1 MAASMPTFAVACM
14 RRTHGET
21 PDQCVD
27 ILNFQAAVERVS
39 IHLAEDVVELDE
51 PALLRRKAGNDPAHD
66 EGARTG
72 GAVRRRYAA
81 LRAAVKQQSD
91 ASLSRLSS
99 SLRSIP
105 QHATRVRPATGG
117 RLWHRHR
124 DPFCPGRGRVWLCM
138 SEFQVVA
145 SIVDALSGE
154 PPALAGTHRRAF
166 PPAARLVAE
175 TDADALAHK
184 QAQLLR
190 SEGVVRLDDQ
200 RRAFADQR
208 HCARSLS
215 HWKQSAFDSPSRS
228 VPVVT
233 TRPGV
238 QRPAALRPRKCSWIV
253 ICSAN
258 IAGESPCGAGDGWRP
273 SWRWR
278 WCSVTGYRD

>member
-1 MAASMPTFAVACM
+1 MLTFDVACM

-39 IHLAEDVVELDE
+39 IHLTEDVVALDE

-66 EGARTG
+66 EGARPG

-81 LRAAVKQQSD
+81 LCAAVKQKSD

-99 SLRSIP
+99 SLHSLP
-105 QHATRVRPATGG
+105 QYAARVRPAAGG
-117 RLWHRHR
+117 RLWHRVLH
-124 DPFCPGRGRVWLCM
+124 PFCPRLGRMWLR
-138 SEFQVVA
+138 SQFQVVA
-145 SIVDALSGE
+145 LIVDTLSGE

-190 SEGVVRLDDQ
+190 SEGVVRLYDQ
-200 RRAFADQR
+200 RRAFAAQR
-208 HCARSLS
+208 HRARSLPR
-215 HWKQSAFDSPSRS
+215 WKQSAFDSPSRS
-228 VPVVT
+228 VPVVST
-233 TRPGV
+233 SARGAAPGRRCGPV
-238 QRPAALRPRKCSWIV
+238 VRKCGRFGV
-253 ICSAN
+253 RGFARVECTFFAL
-258 IAGESPCGAGDGWRP
+258 
-273 SWRWR
+273 
-278 WCSVTGYRD
+278 

>member
-1 MAASMPTFAVACM
+1 VLS
-14 RRTHGET
+14 
-21 PDQCVD
+21 
-27 ILNFQAAVERVS
+27 S
-39 IHLAEDVVELDE
+39 SDE
-51 PALLRRKAGNDPAHD
+51 PTLLRRKAGNDPAHD

-91 ASLSRLSS
+91 ASLSLLSS

-105 QHATRVRPATGG
+105 QHATRVRPATGW

-145 SIVDALSGE
+145 SIDALYRE

-175 TDADALAHK
+175 TDALAHK
-184 QAQLLR
+184 QVQLLR

-200 RRAFADQR
+200 RRAFAD
-208 HCARSLS
+208 LS
-215 HWKQSAFDSPSRS
+215 KA
-228 VPVVT
+228 V
-233 TRPGV
+233 
-238 QRPAALRPRKCSWIV
+238 A
-253 ICSAN
+253 
-258 IAGESPCGAGDGWRP
+258 
-273 SWRWR
+273 
-278 WCSVTGYRD
+278 